1 MMVSCHRGIC
11 CALFAMLPALLFAA
25 LMLPEPI
32 AFAGSSVLEIEPP
45 SHEDSR
51 HPAAAPNQKL
61 SNRETNQGCDS
72 QKASD
77 DNNSDDNNSADDA
90 NAAQNSAS
98 ADGAEASPDGGD
110 NSDAADSDPLKSGA
124 YSKKDSRYRRADSDA

>member
-1 MMVSCHRGIC
+1 MLAAASSGAAMASSHRGIC
-11 CALFAMLPALLFAA
+11 WALFAVLPALLFA

-110 NSDAADSDPLKSGA
+110 NSDATHSDALKSGA
-124 YSKKDSRYRRADSDA
+124 DSK